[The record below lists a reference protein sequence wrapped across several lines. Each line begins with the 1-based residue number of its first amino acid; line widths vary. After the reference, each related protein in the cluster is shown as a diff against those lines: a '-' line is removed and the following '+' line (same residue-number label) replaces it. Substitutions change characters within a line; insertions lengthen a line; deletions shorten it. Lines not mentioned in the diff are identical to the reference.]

1 MCVYVYVYIIYICKF
16 AFIHIGTCRV
26 DMISEMWWRSWS
38 KSFRRTKMQV
48 VQTDPDLITAVRI
61 TGIVII
67 IVIGL
72 YLGRLEGEKRT
83 L

>member
-1 MCVYVYVYIIYICKF
+1 MCVYVYVYIYICKF

-26 DMISEMWWRSWS
+26 DMISEMWRSWS